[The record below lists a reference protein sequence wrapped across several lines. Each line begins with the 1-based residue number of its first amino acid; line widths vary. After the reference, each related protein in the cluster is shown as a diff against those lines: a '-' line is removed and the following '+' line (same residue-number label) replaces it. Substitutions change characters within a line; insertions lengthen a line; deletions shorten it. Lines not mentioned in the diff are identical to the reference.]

1 MAADDMADVR
11 VHVKIL
17 LRVPAGSLRVA
28 ETVQVVGPVSVIMPV
43 IQIKIMQER
52 SRDQGLLIRAQ
63 LKAPVQVET
72 HPGDLQAVSIRIH
85 AAMLYKSAHLLYFVM
100 TQIFL

>member
-28 ETVQVVGPVSVIMPV
+28 ETVQVVGTVSVIMPV
-43 IQIKIMQER
+43 IQIKIMQH
-52 SRDQGLLIRAQ
+52 SAGQQGPLIRMQ
-63 LKAPVQVET
+63 
-72 HPGDLQAVSIRIH
+72 
-85 AAMLYKSAHLLYFVM
+85 
-100 TQIFL
+100 

>member
-28 ETVQVVGPVSVIMPV
+28 ESMQVVGTVSVIMPV
-43 IQIKIMQER
+43 IQIKIMQHGTGQ
-52 SRDQGLLIRAQ
+52 QGPPVRVQGEGFINLIA
-63 LKAPVQVET
+63 
-72 HPGDLQAVSIRIH
+72 
-85 AAMLYKSAHLLYFVM
+85 
-100 TQIFL
+100 